1 MKGFIQMK
9 TANNLRPFSLV
20 ELLVVVAVIAI
31 LAGLL
36 LPALNSARQT
46 AQQIKCTGS
55 MKQIGT
61 AAHLYAGQNDDWNM
75 PSAFNA
81 SGNGSTAAGGTRFTT
96 NREFLEL
103 LHIKA
108 NLYGYWDRG
117 FVCSSVPESADP
129 NFQDYKLATNAY
141 GIAYR
146 GGTVYP
152 EMNGFSS
159 SSEAT
164 IFSRKKVLT
173 PSRKILILET
183 SRGGIANEARRDPAA
198 ANAWWAT
205 HDNASASHNAY
216 RHKNDTALNVLWF
229 DGHVSLVTYKTMILN
244 TMIDAYYPY
253 R

>member
-1 MKGFIQMK
+1 MK
-9 TANNLRPFSLV
+9 TTNNLRPFSRV

-81 SGNGSTAAGGTRFTT
+81 SDNGSTAAGGTRFTT

-103 LHIKA
+103 LHVKA
-108 NLYGYWDRG
+108 NPYGYWDRG

-129 NFQDYKLATNAY
+129 NFRDYKLATNAY
-141 GIAYR
+141 GVVYR

-152 EMNGFSS
+152 EMSGSS
-159 SSEAT
+159 DTSETT
-164 IFSRKKVLT
+164 IFTRKKVRK
-173 PSRKILILET
+173 PSGKILILET
-183 SRGGIANEARRDPAA
+183 TRGGIANDARRDPAA

-205 HDNASASHNAY
+205 HENATVSHNAY
-216 RHKNDTALNVLWF
+216 RHKNDTALTVLWF
-229 DGHVSLVTYKTMILN
+229 DGHVSLVSYKTMIP
-244 TMIDAYYPY
+244 TAMEDAYFPY